1 MCSAAL
7 GALWKALSFTLIVG
21 AIIFAADREAKSWI
35 WINKITEP
43 CNMVRAKLIFIPRPS
58 VYEETHLIGLY
69 LRQIMP
75 LCDNDGRGENCRL
88 GADKSVTANSITVYE
103 RISVGI
109 NIRETITN
117 GDILF
122 DHLPVDVRSHVN
134 SLGCP
139 AVLPKSSYPKIIVL
153 VECAEMVNENE
164 GALAGAEGF
173 IGRFERAPLQPSDAS
188 GYSSRDRE
196 DHRGPSYRVAEGAAL
211 WLLAVTLI
219 WLGAIRVSNRP
230 NSQPDDTPDEGRWAV
245 LTAFFFGLGWSAGVY
260 GTVLLLPAM
269 SAVR

>member
-75 LCDNDGRGENCRL
+75 LCDNDGRGENRRL